1 MENKDTNF
9 SVRVRSADK
18 EIEIKIPL
26 ENRSVIGMGSDGTG
40 KAAIDVVKQLIKELN
55 NID

>member
-18 EIEIKIPL
+18 EIEIQIPL

>member
-9 SVRVRSADK
+9 SVRVKSADK
-18 EIEIKIPL
+18 EIEIQIPMGK
-26 ENRSVIGMGSDGTG
+26 RSVIGMGSDGTG

-55 NID
+55 NIY

>member
-9 SVRVRSADK
+9 SVRVKSADK
-18 EIEIKIPL
+18 EIEIQIPL